1 MSIIVLDV
9 RNVFG
14 IICDFLFYGGE
25 RMSEQTK
32 QLSAELTQAMEGLP
46 EEVRAE
52 FQKKWTE
59 QAIGARIVAEMTTNQ
74 PG

>member
-1 MSIIVLDV
+1 
-9 RNVFG
+9 
-14 IICDFLFYGGE
+14 
-25 RMSEQTK
+25 MSEQNK
-32 QLSAELTQAMEGLP
+32 QLTAELSQAMENLP

-59 QAIGARIVAEMTTNQ
+59 QAIGARIVSEMATKQ

>member
-1 MSIIVLDV
+1 M
-9 RNVFG
+9 
-14 IICDFLFYGGE
+14 GE
-25 RMSEQTK
+25 QNK
-32 QLSAELTQAMEGLP
+32 QLTDELSKAMENLP

-59 QAIGARIVAEMTTNQ
+59 QAIGARIVSEMANNQ

>member
-1 MSIIVLDV
+1 
-9 RNVFG
+9 
-14 IICDFLFYGGE
+14 
-25 RMSEQTK
+25 MSEQNK

-59 QAIGARIVAEMTTNQ
+59 QAIGARIASEMTNTQ
-74 PG
+74 P

>member
-1 MSIIVLDV
+1 
-9 RNVFG
+9 
-14 IICDFLFYGGE
+14 
-25 RMSEQTK
+25 MSELNK

-59 QAIGARIVAEMTTNQ
+59 QAIGARIVADMANSQ

>member
-1 MSIIVLDV
+1 
-9 RNVFG
+9 
-14 IICDFLFYGGE
+14 
-25 RMSEQTK
+25 MSEQNK
-32 QLSAELTQAMEGLP
+32 QLSTELTQAMEGLP

-59 QAIGARIVAEMTTNQ
+59 QAIGARIVAEMATNQ

>member
-1 MSIIVLDV
+1 
-9 RNVFG
+9 
-14 IICDFLFYGGE
+14 
-25 RMSEQTK
+25 MSEQNK
-32 QLSAELTQAMEGLP
+32 QLTTELYQAMEDLP

-59 QAIGARIVAEMTTNQ
+59 QAIGARIVAELSTNQ

>member
-1 MSIIVLDV
+1 MK
-9 RNVFG
+9 
-14 IICDFLFYGGE
+14 
-25 RMSEQTK
+25 EQNM

-59 QAIGARIVAEMTTNQ
+59 QAIGARIVAEMATNQ

>member
-1 MSIIVLDV
+1 
-9 RNVFG
+9 
-14 IICDFLFYGGE
+14 
-25 RMSEQTK
+25 MSELNK

-59 QAIGARIVAEMTTNQ
+59 QAIGARIVSEMAEKQ

>member
-1 MSIIVLDV
+1 
-9 RNVFG
+9 
-14 IICDFLFYGGE
+14 
-25 RMSEQTK
+25 MSEQNK
-32 QLSAELTQAMEGLP
+32 QLSAELTQAMESLP

-59 QAIGARIVAEMTTNQ
+59 QAIGARIVADMANSQ

>member
-1 MSIIVLDV
+1 
-9 RNVFG
+9 
-14 IICDFLFYGGE
+14 
-25 RMSEQTK
+25 MSEQNK

-59 QAIGARIVAEMTTNQ
+59 QAIGARIVAEMSNNQ